1 MGDHWIHERKNVTKE
16 RGKLIRWDDAKGYGF
31 IRPDNGGD
39 DRFLHA
45 RALPHF
51 QRRPRENDLIAY
63 ETEMDSKGRPKA
75 VKAKII
81 GRVWSLFTKI
91 WVASIIVFTA
101 YAICV
106 FAQLVRFHPLA
117 IYALMSILTVQ
128 QYSIDKSAAQ
138 AGKGRTSEANLHFFE
153 LAGGWPGALF
163 AQYLYRHKYRKLS
176 YQITFWLIVLL
187 HGVSWAWITSN
198 PDALNKYKNM
208 IVSGVQARLYEGPPS
223 HPGPA
228 TEQIPRTHTLYG
240 NYVEQRTLEPQAQI
254 RVNVTRRIIDGT
266 ITEINPQ
273 EGIFVTAPAHF
284 EGIGIIDKSMLPP
297 SFTDQFQRG
306 ETVQVTIKS
315 ISMKGS
321 AKRIE
326 LALAKD

>member
-1 MGDHWIHERKNVTKE
+1 MTKE

-31 IRPDNGGD
+31 IRPDKGGD

-106 FAQLVRFHPLA
+106 FTQLVRFHPLA

-187 HGVSWAWITSN
+187 HGVSWAWTTSN
-198 PDALNKYKNM
+198 PDTVNQIKNALLVQVQTSADADRLHYSEHEPAQMPQSQEAMYSHTRQYKLESHARI
-208 IVSGVQARLYEGPPS
+208 IVK
-223 HPGPA
+223 
-228 TEQIPRTHTLYG
+228 
-240 NYVEQRTLEPQAQI
+240 ND
-254 RVNVTRRIIDGT
+254 RRII
-266 ITEINPQ
+266 
-273 EGIFVTAPAHF
+273 EGIIAEVNPLVGIVVALPAQF
-284 EGIGIIDKSMLPP
+284 EGVGVIDRYRLSP
-297 SFTDQFQRG
+297 SFTNEFFKG
-306 ETVQVTIKS
+306 EPIHVDIKS
-315 ISMKGS
+315 ITMKGS
-321 AKRIE
+321 SKQIE
-326 LALAKD
+326 LELVQN